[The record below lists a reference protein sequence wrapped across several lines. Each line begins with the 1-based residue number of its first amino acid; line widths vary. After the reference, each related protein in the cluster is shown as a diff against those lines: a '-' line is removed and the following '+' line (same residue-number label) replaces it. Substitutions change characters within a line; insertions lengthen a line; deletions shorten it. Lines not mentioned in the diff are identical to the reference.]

1 MIYDERGALGSDV
14 MEHVRN
20 LDKRMAIT
28 EVEVQN
34 LKGGIRSVLTDLKET
49 RKELK
54 ERSEKTG
61 DEVKHQ
67 ISSLNTAITELKD
80 ELTNHRFMDEKGK
93 RLILKAT
100 LATLFT
106 VLATG
111 ASIFIPWLISEFATK

>member
-1 MIYDERGALGSDV
+1 MIYDERSVLSHDV
-14 MEHVRN
+14 LEHVRN
-20 LDKRMAIT
+20 LDKRIAIT

-54 ERSEKTG
+54 ERSERAG

-67 ISSLNTAITELKD
+67 IGDLNTAITELKD
-80 ELTNHRFMDEKGK
+80 ELNDHRFADEKGK

-106 VLATG
+106 AIATG
-111 ASIFIPWLISEFATK
+111 ASILIPWLISEFTK

>member
-1 MIYDERGALGSDV
+1 MIYDERSVLSHDV
-14 MEHVRN
+14 LEHVRN
-20 LDKRMAIT
+20 LDKRIAIT

-67 ISSLNTAITELKD
+67 IGDLNTAITELKD
-80 ELTNHRFMDEKGK
+80 ELNDHRFADEKGK

-106 VLATG
+106 AIATG
-111 ASIFIPWLISEFATK
+111 ASILIPWLISEFTK